1 MTTVI
6 VLALLLFFIYAIF
19 NQSTAIKNWNT
30 LIPNMQQDTTEF
42 YDLVDD
48 ILVERKVPGIKTSRV
63 TFKEGTLLSS
73 SRLYLEVRRG
83 DYTFHICGAPWG
95 SGFFVSWWTR
105 EKDNPLSNL
114 PFIGKAFKE
123 VANTSTYYKLD
134 TDAMFRSSV
143 HQAVVSAI
151 DKLTEVKGI
160 RGLTELERTADLRM
174 MPK

>member
-6 VLALLLFFIYAIF
+6 IVIILGLFLYAIF

-42 YDLVDD
+42 YDIVDD
-48 ILVERKVPGIKTSRV
+48 ILSERKVPGIKTSRP
-63 TFKEGTLLSS
+63 TFNQGGMLSS
-73 SRLYLEVRRG
+73 SRIYLEVRRG
-83 DYTFHICGAPWG
+83 DYKFHICAAPWG
-95 SGFFVSWWTR
+95 TGFFVSWWTR
-105 EKDNPLSNL
+105 ESDHILRNI
-114 PFIGKAFKE
+114 PFIGKLFE
-123 VANTSTYYKLD
+123 VAVDPTTYYKLD

-160 RGLTELERTADLRM
+160 RKLTELERTADLRM
-174 MPK
+174 LPK